1 MNLSEF
7 LRPTKSRIILALVIP
22 YIYSGIVILGGHIVA
37 YATNSQVSLLV
48 LSAQYLFLIAGAL
61 FESLVT
67 YPFACGLITLFSKAR
82 RRKLGDLRRDR
93 KGILLVSLSI
103 LVFNPLSLRLI
114 LLAIILIAFPIQE
127 FGLPCGVL
135 VAGVYGGS
143 PAGLAGLRENEIILS
158 FDSDNTRD
166 PYRLLEL
173 LSGHE
178 PGDIVKVLTDRGE
191 YELELGVN
199 PDTGGPYMGIN
210 LTGSYCDCGNG
221 ICEAGE
227 QVRINNTTFTYCGR
241 DCG

>member
-7 LRPTKSRIILALVIP
+7 LGPTKSRIILALIVP
-22 YIYSGIVILGGHIVA
+22 YIYSAIVILSEYMTA
-37 YATNSQVSLLV
+37 CASDSQVSLLA
-48 LSAQYLFLIAGAL
+48 LPAQYVFLIAGAL
-61 FESLVT
+61 FESLIT
-67 YPFACGLITLFSKAR
+67 YPFACGLITLFGRARSK
-82 RRKLGDLRRDR
+82 KLGDLRGDR
-93 KGILLVSLSI
+93 EGLLLVSLSI
-103 LVFNPLSLRLI
+103 LIFNPLSLRLI
-114 LLAIILIAFPIQE
+114 LVALILISFPSQA
-127 FGLPCGVL
+127 GLPCGVL

-143 PAGLAGLRENEIILS
+143 PADLAGLRENEIILA

-178 PGDIVKVLTDRGE
+178 PGDVVKVLTERGE

-199 PDTGGPYMGIN
+199 PDTGGPYLGIN
-210 LTGSYCDCGNG
+210 FTGSYCDCGNG

-227 QVRINNTTFTYCGR
+227 QVRIENTTFTYCGM